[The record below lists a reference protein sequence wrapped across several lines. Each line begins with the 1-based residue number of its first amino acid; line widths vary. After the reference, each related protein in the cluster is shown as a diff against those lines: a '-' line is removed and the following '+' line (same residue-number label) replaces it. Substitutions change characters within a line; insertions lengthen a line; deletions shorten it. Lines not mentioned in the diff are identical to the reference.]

1 MTNQLELDVRAIG
14 RMLYDLQ
21 LAYIFKVPE
30 EMKQTPCDFFGFTV
44 NGRAILI
51 ECKQVKRTYLPI
63 GKEPGIAPH
72 QWLALKQA
80 HHCSSNA
87 LLIWRNGEE
96 TAMLKFS
103 EIEPFKESRKSI
115 PWAEIPKVTNLEQA
129 MKEYF
134 INYP

>member
-1 MTNQLELDVRAIG
+1 MQI
-14 RMLYDLQ
+14 
-21 LAYIFKVPE
+21 AYLFKIPE
-30 EMKQTPCDFFGFTV
+30 EFKQTPCDFCGHTV
-44 NGRAILI
+44 NGRAIMI

-63 GKEPGIAPH
+63 GKDPGIAPH

-80 HHCSSNA
+80 HNCGANS
-87 LLIWRNGEE
+87 LLVWRNGDE
-96 TAMLKFS
+96 TAMLTFS

-115 PWAEIPKVTNLEQA
+115 PWAEIPKVADLEQA